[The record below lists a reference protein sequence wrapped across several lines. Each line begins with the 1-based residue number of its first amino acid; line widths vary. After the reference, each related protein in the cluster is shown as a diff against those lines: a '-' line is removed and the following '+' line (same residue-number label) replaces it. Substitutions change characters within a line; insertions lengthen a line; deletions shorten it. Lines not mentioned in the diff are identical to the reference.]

1 MSEMTPTLSTQSSP
15 LVTVYWPETLPPPR
29 VDGYSL
35 SPRPSLLRTEMETGA
50 ARHRL
55 RSLTAHYQVQAEWR
69 FSQDGFAIFDAWWA
83 LNTRMGEQW
92 FVLPLAVPLEVQAV
106 EARFLAP
113 WQAELLPAQRWRVAA
128 QLEIRDLQR
137 LTADE
142 LAVAS
147 VYGDAA
153 MALAERLHHWLH
165 EQMPQMTAGPSGVT
179 PYF

>member
-1 MSEMTPTLSTQSSP
+1 MTTVNNLS
-15 LVTVYWPETLPPPR
+15 VWPETLPPPR
-29 VDGYSL
+29 VEGYSL

-128 QLEIRDLQR
+128 QLEIRNLQR

>member
-1 MSEMTPTLSTQSSP
+1 MTTVNNLS
-15 LVTVYWPETLPPPR
+15 VWPETLPPPR
-29 VDGYSL
+29 VEGYSL

-55 RSLTAHYQVQAEWR
+55 RSLTVHYQVQAEWR
-69 FSQDGFAIFDAWWA
+69 FSLDGFAIFDAWWA
-83 LNTRMGEQW
+83 INTRMGEQW

-128 QLEIRDLQR
+128 QMEIRDLQR

-153 MALAERLHHWLH
+153 MALADRLHHWLH
-165 EQMPQMTAGPSGVT
+165 EQMPQMTAGPFGVT

>member
-1 MSEMTPTLSTQSSP
+1 MTTVNNLS
-15 LVTVYWPETLPPPR
+15 VWPETLPPPR
-29 VDGYSL
+29 VEGYSL

-165 EQMPQMTAGPSGVT
+165 EQMPQMTAGSSGVT

>member
-1 MSEMTPTLSTQSSP
+1 MTTVNNLS
-15 LVTVYWPETLPPPR
+15 VWPETLPPPR
-29 VDGYSL
+29 VEGYSL

-147 VYGDAA
+147 VYGDAG
-153 MALAERLHHWLH
+153 MALADRLHQWLH

>member
-1 MSEMTPTLSTQSSP
+1 MTTINNLS
-15 LVTVYWPETLPPPR
+15 VWPETLPPPR
-29 VDGYSL
+29 VEGYSL
-35 SPRPSLLRTEMETGA
+35 SPRPSLLRTEMEAGA

-69 FSQDGFAIFDAWWA
+69 FSQDGLAIFDAWWA
-83 LNTRMGEQW
+83 MNTRMGEQW

-106 EARFLAP
+106 EARFLVP
-113 WQAELLPAQRWRVAA
+113 WQADLLPANRWRVAA

-147 VYGDAA
+147 VYGDPA
-153 MALAERLHHWLH
+153 MALADRLHRWLH
-165 EQMPQMTAGPSGVT
+165 EQMPQITSGLDGNT

>member
-1 MSEMTPTLSTQSSP
+1 MTTVNNLS
-15 LVTVYWPETLPPPR
+15 VWPETLPPPR
-29 VDGYSL
+29 VEGYSL

-153 MALAERLHHWLH
+153 MALADRLHHWLH
-165 EQMPQMTAGPSGVT
+165 EQLPQMTAGPSGVT

>member
-1 MSEMTPTLSTQSSP
+1 MTTVNNLS
-15 LVTVYWPETLPPPR
+15 VWPETLPPPR
-29 VDGYSL
+29 VEGYSL
-35 SPRPSLLRTEMETGA
+35 TPRPSLLRTEMETGA

-69 FSQDGFAIFDAWWA
+69 FSQNGLAIFDAWWA

-113 WQAELLPAQRWRVAA
+113 WQAELLPAQRWRVAV

-153 MALAERLHHWLH
+153 MALADRLHHWLH
-165 EQMPQMTAGPSGVT
+165 EQMPQMTEGPSGVT

>member
-1 MSEMTPTLSTQSSP
+1 MTTINNLS
-15 LVTVYWPETLPPPR
+15 VWPETLPPPR
-29 VDGYSL
+29 VEGYSL

-92 FVLPLAVPLEVQAV
+92 FVLPLAVPLDVQAV

-165 EQMPQMTAGPSGVT
+165 EQMPQMTAGPSGFA

>member
-1 MSEMTPTLSTQSSP
+1 MTTVNNLS
-15 LVTVYWPETLPPPR
+15 VWPETLPPPR
-29 VDGYSL
+29 VEGYSL

-69 FSQDGFAIFDAWWA
+69 FSEFQFAVFDAWWA
-83 LNTRMGEQW
+83 LNTRLGEQW
-92 FVLPLAVPLEVQAV
+92 FVLPLAVPLDVQAV
-106 EARFLAP
+106 EARFTAP
-113 WQAELLPAQRWRVAA
+113 WQADLLPAQRWRVAA

-153 MALAERLHHWLH
+153 MDLADRLHQWLH
-165 EQMPQMTAGPSGVT
+165 EQMPQMTAGPSGTSSIT

>member
-1 MSEMTPTLSTQSSP
+1 MTTVNNLS
-15 LVTVYWPETLPPPR
+15 VWPETLPPPR
-29 VDGYSL
+29 VEGYSL

-128 QLEIRDLQR
+128 QMEIRDLQR

-147 VYGDAA
+147 VYGNAA
-153 MALAERLHHWLH
+153 MALAEQLHHWLH
-165 EQMPQMTAGPSGVT
+165 EQMPQMTAGSSGVT